1 MKLSG
6 ISAEDAKG
14 APPIVPAGQ
23 YVAAF
28 IDAEETVSQSSNN
41 PMIVVEV
48 EILRGD
54 QKSRSI
60 RDYLVFT
67 EGAKWKL
74 AQVLVAIGREIPE
87 GEFELAPSDLIGKTC
102 GIVTIEEEYNGKP
115 QAKIDRYFPLDEEV
129 EAPTIEPKVE
139 IPF

>member
-23 YVAAF
+23 YVVAF
-28 IDAEETVSQSSNN
+28 IDAEETTSQNGN
-41 PMIVVEV
+41 PMIVADV

-54 QKSRSI
+54 QKSRSL

-87 GEFELAPSDLIGKTC
+87 QEFELSPSDLIGKTC
-102 GIVTIEEEYNGKP
+102 GVVTIEEEYNGKP
-115 QAKIDRYFPLDEEV
+115 KAKIDRYFPLDEEV
-129 EAPTIEPKVE
+129 EAPKIEPKVD

>member
-6 ISAEDAKG
+6 ITAEDAT
-14 APPIVPAGQ
+14 APPPIVPEGD

-28 IDAEETVSQSSNN
+28 IDAEESLSQNQN
-41 PMIVVEV
+41 EMLVVRV
-48 EILRGD
+48 EILEGEY
-54 QKSRSI
+54 KSRGLK
-60 RDYLVFT
+60 DYLVFT

-74 AQVLVAIGREIPE
+74 AQVLVAIGMEIPE
-87 GEFELAPSDLIGKTC
+87 GDFELAPTDLIGKTF
-102 GIVTIEEEYNGKP
+102 GIRTIEEEYNGKP
-115 QAKIDRYFPLDEEV
+115 TAKIERYYPLDREV